1 MSWADKYRPTRMSEL
16 IISDGILQQIIK
28 WLELWKAGTPVKK
41 ALILYGPPGTGKT
54 TTAHVI
60 AREAGWPVIEMNA
73 SDQRN
78 RESIRKIAMMASLY
92 RDLSFD
98 YESGQSMGANKI
110 ILVDEADNIF
120 EGRSSATGGDTGGI
134 SELNKVIK
142 ETMNPVIL
150 TMNDFYEFR
159 RKSSAREIIDNSL
172 TIEFKQY
179 KRRNDSDYK
188 QFRMKFIRRV
198 NDILEKENVRIRNDL
213 ISEILERNSNDI
225 RGTLN
230 DIESLRSI
238 SPDMLNAIDGVSQR
252 DSTDSIYN
260 IISKTFKSENYD
272 DILRS
277 LYGKD
282 FTTEDYMMW
291 IDNNLPAE
299 AQEPEDLMNAYD
311 YLSLADRFIGRVR
324 KKQHYAFKMYA
335 EEISAGISLGIRNRN
350 THYVKYQ
357 FPSFIMKSS
366 RMKESR
372 RSRRS
377 LLFKLGKI
385 SHMSVRKIRDQFW
398 FYREVF
404 GSDKKSLK
412 ELSEKLVLS
421 EKEEGLFKRKR
432 S

>member
-16 IISDGILQQIIK
+16 IISDGILQQIEK

-41 ALILYGPPGTGKT
+41 ALILYGPPGSGKT

-60 AREAGWPVIEMNA
+60 AKEVGWPVVEMNA

-78 RESIRKIAMMASLY
+78 RESMKRIALMASLY

-98 YESGQSMGANKI
+98 YDADKSRGANKI
-110 ILVDEADNIF
+110 ILIDEADNIF

-134 SELNKVIK
+134 SELNRVIK
-142 ETMNPVIL
+142 DTMNPVIL

-159 RKSSAREIIDNSL
+159 RKGSAREIIENSL

-179 KRRNDSDYK
+179 KRKNDSDYR
-188 QFRMKFIRRV
+188 QFKLKFIRRV

-238 SPDMLNAIDGVSQR
+238 PPDALNAIDGVALR

-260 IISKTFKSENYD
+260 IISKTFKSGDYD
-272 DILRS
+272 EILKS

-282 FTTEDYMMW
+282 FTTEDYIMW
-291 IDNNLPAE
+291 IDSNLSSE
-299 AQEPEDLMNAYD
+299 ALEPEDLMNAYEF
-311 YLSLADRFIGRVR
+311 LSLADRFIGRVR

-335 EEISAGISLGIRNRN
+335 EEISAGVSMGIKSRNN
-350 THYVKYQ
+350 HYVKYQ

-372 RSRRS
+372 KSRRM

-385 SHMSVRKIRDQFW
+385 SHMSARKIRDQFW
-398 FYREVF
+398 FYKEIF
-404 GSDKKSLK
+404 NSDKKTFK
-412 ELSEKLVLS
+412 EAAEKLDFS
-421 EKEEGLFKRKR
+421 EKEESFLKKKRA
-432 S
+432 